1 MEKQKSSKGKLTQ
14 EEIQSLIK
22 EFDLSDWTRIYEIK
36 NAFNDLDT
44 SVSVSYRIWMLANK
58 YCSDGT
64 DYTKVRFKSIVWW
77 LMKNRWQLEK
87 TLTSKDLANTLQ
99 AKPVVEKAFD
109 YAVSI
114 DEKVFIDPF
123 KFDEE
128 VSLNKFL
135 ESLSIELNEWKDFL
149 KSLSVILRWNY
160 PSVSEHNRTK
170 IKKIIWKLVEWFN
183 LYKDHKQAV
192 EFIRNRILFVVKNSP
207 KQVNL
212 FS

>member
-1 MEKQKSSKGKLTQ
+1 MEKQKSKKGKLTQ

-22 EFDLSDWTRIYEIK
+22 EFDLSDWTRIHEIK
-36 NAFNDLDT
+36 TYFGNLDKFL
-44 SVSVSYRIWMLANK
+44 SVSCRIWILVNR
-58 YCSDGT
+58 YYFDGK
-64 DYTKVRFKSIVWW
+64 DEKKAKFKSIVWW
-77 LMKNRWQLEK
+77 LLKNRWQLEK
-87 TLTSKDLANTLQ
+87 TLTSKDLANTLES
-99 AKPVVEKAFD
+99 KPVVEKAFD

-114 DEKVFIDPF
+114 NEKIFINIF

-128 VSLNKFL
+128 ILLNKFL
-135 ESLSIELNEWKDFL
+135 DSLSIELDEWKDFL

-160 PSVSEHNRTK
+160 PSVSEYNRAK
-170 IKKIIWKLVEWFN
+170 FKKIIGKLVEWFN